1 MIVDK
6 IKKRETK
13 NLKAKKSTIDIP
25 IGKWIKCE
33 ACKEILYRESVREN
47 LNICPN
53 CGHYFRMHVG
63 KRLEL
68 MIDEGTYQRFDWKLE
83 TTNPLELE
91 DYPKELKMCVCE
103 LIDIFHSEGNSSI
116 VSESVGNY
124 SKTKQSKQ
132 NLDKTKEDILIQ
144 YLSEV
149 KVDGIKVLYR
159 GADC

>member
-1 MIVDK
+1 MEFENQYLDYTEYRGLEGK
-6 IKKRETK
+6 F
-13 NLKAKKSTIDIP
+13 LKMP
-25 IGKWIKCE
+25 F
-33 ACKEILYRESVREN
+33 N
-47 LNICPN
+47 
-53 CGHYFRMHVG
+53 
-63 KRLEL
+63 RLEYKAEKK
-68 MIDEGTYQRFDWKLE
+68 IDEMTSNRFRKLSK
-83 TTNPLELE
+83 E

-132 NLDKTKEDILIQ
+132 NLDKTKEDIIIQ